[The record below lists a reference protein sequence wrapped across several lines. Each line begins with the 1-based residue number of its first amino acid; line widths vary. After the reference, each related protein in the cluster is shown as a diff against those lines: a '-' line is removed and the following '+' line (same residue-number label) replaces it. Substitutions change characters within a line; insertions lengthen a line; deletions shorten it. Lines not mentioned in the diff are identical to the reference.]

1 MRDECGRF
9 GRVKLI
15 LIPKLSDYP
24 SLKREYDKRKKV
36 AVEEFRA
43 QQEYIRNVESEFEKP
58 KKKRK
63 KHRHAQR
70 AAEEPQ
76 VEPIVPVDGFLRR
89 AADCELLIE
98 PRKKDEL
105 HLETELGIGK
115 IFVEFDDHFEAAE
128 ALKVGSLPLT

>member
-1 MRDECGRF
+1 MRF
-9 GRVKLI
+9 
-15 LIPKLSDYP
+15 
-24 SLKREYDKRKKV
+24 
-36 AVEEFRA
+36 
-43 QQEYIRNVESEFEKP
+43 
-58 KKKRK
+58 K

-128 ALKVGSLPLT
+128 ALKVGSLPRATLKCTRMVSGVRLNRL